1 MTFWNDFF
9 CFENVGTLLI
19 RQYHYIVPL
28 EYNLGLH
35 QLKYSYYKLKAKS
48 YEPSICQDFCF
59 TFGEFERTWSKA
71 WSNTLFVTDHRPHQ
85 RVTVNWQRYFVVW
98 LKDSPTQCSESHGR
112 LTASAHG
119 VWPSPHLVQVQDKH
133 PFLHC

>member
-59 TFGEFERTWSKA
+59 TFGEFERIWSKA
-71 WSNTLFVTDHRPHQ
+71 WSNTLCHWSPFPPKCDRELTKIFRCMIDRQSNTMFWKP
-85 RVTVNWQRYFVVW
+85 WSF
-98 LKDSPTQCSESHGR
+98 DSI
-112 LTASAHG
+112 SA
-119 VWPSPHLVQVQDKH
+119 WCTTKPSPNSGAG
-133 PFLHC
+133 